1 MSARWTTQDFP
12 VGFLSLHPDRGINFQ
27 LNRLYNFSNDPVL
40 LAALRDCASAIGDYD
55 DFARSLED
63 LGRSALAEGHTL
75 RAALC
80 FRGAEFALPA
90 GNAQRSGLRHEFI
103 ALSNAYYG
111 IDDTAHHTI
120 PFLDT
125 TLSAYRFGAQNPK
138 GTIVFLNGFDGYI
151 EELTRVF
158 LVFRDAGYDVIAFDG
173 PGQGAVLEETGT
185 PMTPTWEKPTGA
197 VLDHF
202 GLQDVTV
209 VGCSLGGCLAL
220 RASAFEPRISRTI
233 CFDILPSLFE
243 SVLHV
248 APASLKRLLSSALPR
263 NIGRG
268 IINRLL
274 TRAARQN
281 LTVQWG
287 LRQGMHVMGVAT
299 PYDFLRASLQFDTA
313 SWSPSIRQD
322 VLLLAGAEDHY
333 VPQGQLA
340 VQIDGLTRTRSL
352 TARLFTAEEQASN
365 HCQLGNIGLALDT
378 MLDWMNRLDASQE
391 RLSLALAP
399 QEV

>member
-55 DFARSLED
+55 DLARSLED

-185 PMTPTWEKPTGA
+185 PMTPTWEKPPAPSWTTSGSRTSPWWVVPWA
-197 VLDHF
+197 AAWLF
-202 GLQDVTV
+202 GLQHSNHASPARSASTSSPA
-209 VGCSLGGCLAL
+209 CS
-220 RASAFEPRISRTI
+220 
-233 CFDILPSLFE
+233 
-243 SVLHV
+243 
-248 APASLKRLLSSALPR
+248 
-263 NIGRG
+263 
-268 IINRLL
+268 
-274 TRAARQN
+274 
-281 LTVQWG
+281 
-287 LRQGMHVMGVAT
+287 
-299 PYDFLRASLQFDTA
+299 
-313 SWSPSIRQD
+313 SPSSTSPPR
-322 VLLLAGAEDHY
+322 A
-333 VPQGQLA
+333 
-340 VQIDGLTRTRSL
+340 
-352 TARLFTAEEQASN
+352 
-365 HCQLGNIGLALDT
+365 
-378 MLDWMNRLDASQE
+378 
-391 RLSLALAP
+391 
-399 QEV
+399 